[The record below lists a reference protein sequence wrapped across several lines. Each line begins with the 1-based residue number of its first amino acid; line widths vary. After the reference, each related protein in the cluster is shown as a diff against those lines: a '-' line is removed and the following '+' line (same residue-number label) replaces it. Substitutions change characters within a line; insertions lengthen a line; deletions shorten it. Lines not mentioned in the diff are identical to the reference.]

1 MVYRLVSDFL
11 LVHLFTG
18 PKPRDVLAQLTA
30 YIGRMPKTPAKFAL
44 GYTLCRETS
53 EDGMPSVQHDYAR
66 LTEDLEASDHE
77 NFTNFTHENFTN
89 FTHENF
95 TNFYPNT
102 NQPLLLEC

>member
-77 NFTNFTHENFTN
+77 NFTNFTYSRGKKDAPVYNIS
-89 FTHENF
+89 
-95 TNFYPNT
+95 PI
-102 NQPLLLEC
+102 

>member
-77 NFTNFTHENFTN
+77 NFTNFTQIVHCKCETVTTLVFSR
-89 FTHENF
+89 ESV
-95 TNFYPNT
+95 PAI
-102 NQPLLLEC
+102 L